1 MTQVPAS
8 LTDFARR
15 LLLHE
20 AGDRRSASDL
30 VGAIERGCLGLQGQL
45 APLLSSTG
53 FDALVGRA
61 IKLAARDFTFL
72 AAVTTMTPRSC
83 SLDGLRQAVE
93 PREPQEVEAALVAI
107 LATFIWLLIIFIGE
121 NLGLRKVREVWPDV
135 PFTPPG
141 SSSTKAQ
148 P

>member
-20 AGDRRSASDL
+20 AGDRRSARDL
-30 VGAIERGCLGLQGQL
+30 VDAMERGTLGLHGQL

-61 IKLAARDFTFL
+61 VKLAARDFAFL
-72 AAVTTMTPRSC
+72 AAVTTTTPRSG
-83 SLDGLRQAVE
+83 SLDGLRQAAE
-93 PREPQEVEAALVAI
+93 SREPQEVEAALVAI

-135 PFTPPG
+135 PFTPSG
-141 SSSTKAQ
+141 SSSMKAQ

>member
-15 LLLHE
+15 LLLHQ
-20 AGDRRSASDL
+20 AGDRRSARDL
-30 VGAIERGCLGLQGQL
+30 VDAMERGSLSLHRQL

-53 FDALVGRA
+53 FDALIGRA
-61 IKLAARDFTFL
+61 VKLAARDFPFL
-72 AAVTTMTPRSC
+72 AAVTTPKSG
-83 SLDGLRQAVE
+83 SLDGLRQAAE
-93 PREPQEVEAALVAI
+93 PLEPQEVERALVAI

-135 PFTPPG
+135 PFTLPG

>member
-8 LTDFARR
+8 LTEFTRR
-15 LLLHE
+15 LLAHE
-20 AGDRRSASDL
+20 AGNRRSARDL
-30 VGAIERGCLGLQGQL
+30 VDAMERATLGLHGQL

-53 FDALVGRA
+53 FDALIGRA
-61 IKLAARDFTFL
+61 VKLAARDFAFL
-72 AAVTTMTPRSC
+72 AAVTTTTPRSS
-83 SLDGLRQAVE
+83 SLDGLRRAAE
-93 PREPQEVEAALVAI
+93 SRDPQEVEAALVAI

-121 NLGLRKVREVWPDV
+121 NLGLHKVREVWPDV

>member
-20 AGDRRSASDL
+20 AGDRRSPRDL
-30 VGAIERGCLGLQGQL
+30 VDAMERGSLGLHAQL

-61 IKLAARDFTFL
+61 INLAARDFAFL
-72 AAVTTMTPRSC
+72 AGPSVFHVFQMCPATDAKQR
-83 SLDGLRQAVE
+83 
-93 PREPQEVEAALVAI
+93 AI
-107 LATFIWLLIIFIGE
+107 DELF
-121 NLGLRKVREVWPDV
+121 NR
-135 PFTPPG
+135 
-141 SSSTKAQ
+141 
-148 P
+148 